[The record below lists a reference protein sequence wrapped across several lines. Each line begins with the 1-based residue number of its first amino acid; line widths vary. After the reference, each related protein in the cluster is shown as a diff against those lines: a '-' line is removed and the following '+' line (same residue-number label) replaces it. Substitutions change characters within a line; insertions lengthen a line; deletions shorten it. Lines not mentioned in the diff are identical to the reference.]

1 MRETLEE
8 LYRYLKLV
16 ECNKRVVPIAAF
28 VICVVG
34 WVVVALLP
42 NQYQVKATLQVER
55 SSMLQPLLKDIA
67 VKTDI
72 ASEMAGLMRQ
82 TMLVPKNLE
91 AIAVDAGLVDTN
103 NDADDL
109 DWAVFDLEKAIKI
122 DAVEDKKGIYTVTYK
137 YSDPQVAQRVVDVL
151 ITRFIDSILKAIRE
165 DSEETKR
172 ILDEQIAEHRSQL
185 EESALKV
192 KRFKEQHMNVL
203 SEDGR
208 SYYSRLQEA
217 KSQYQEALLT
227 LHEAE
232 QEVEAIRDQPRSAEY
247 TGSTDAADR
256 KIQELEE
263 TIEALQLKFTE
274 EHPYV
279 IARKKALEK
288 LKEKK
293 RQQLANRRPSG
304 AAPDTDGKEA
314 LSIDPGYQTW
324 KTLLTRAEA
333 KAAALRSRVFE
344 YKRRLDEL
352 QEGMSILPQLE
363 TELAN
368 IKREFIIQEDSY
380 HKLVA
385 RRESATISEKIEKAS
400 DLKINMIEPPRV
412 PLRPVGPK
420 RVLLNTVVLFGG
432 IGAGVGIALV
442 LSLLNP
448 LVFTRHDL
456 DKITD
461 LPILGTVS
469 LDRQLSPPES
479 NRPYFVALGCL
490 VALFAVLNL
499 LYLLRVDFLASLAGS
514 LT

>member
-1 MRETLEE
+1 
-8 LYRYLKLV
+8 
-16 ECNKRVVPIAAF
+16 
-28 VICVVG
+28 
-34 WVVVALLP
+34 
-42 NQYQVKATLQVER
+42 
-55 SSMLQPLLKDIA
+55 
-67 VKTDI
+67 
-72 ASEMAGLMRQ
+72 
-82 TMLVPKNLE
+82 
-91 AIAVDAGLVDTN
+91 
-103 NDADDL
+103 
-109 DWAVFDLEKAIKI
+109 
-122 DAVEDKKGIYTVTYK
+122 
-137 YSDPQVAQRVVDVL
+137 VDVL

>member
-28 VICVVG
+28 IVCIVG

-42 NQYQVKATLQVER
+42 NKYQVKATIQVER
-55 SSMLQPLLKDIA
+55 SSMLEPLLKDIA

-91 AIAVDAGLVDTN
+91 AIAQEAGLVDST
-103 NDADDL
+103 DDPDDL
-109 DWAVFDLEKAIKI
+109 DRVASKLETTVKI
-122 DAVEDKKGIYTVTYK
+122 STVEDKKGIYTVTYNH
-137 YSDPQVAQRVVDVL
+137 SDPEVAQRVVDLL
-151 ITRFIDSILKAIRE
+151 ITRFMDSVLTAIRE

-172 ILDEQIAEHRSQL
+172 ILDQQITEHRNQL
-185 EESALKV
+185 EETALKL
-192 KRFKEQHMNVL
+192 KRFKEQNINVL

-208 SYYSRLQEA
+208 SYYSRLQDA
-217 KSQYQEALLT
+217 KHQYQEALLT

-232 QEVEAIRDQPRSAEY
+232 QEVEAMQDRPRSAEY
-247 TGSTDAADR
+247 TGSTDATDR
-256 KIQELEE
+256 KIQGLEE

-279 IARKKALEK
+279 VARKKALEK

-304 AAPDTDGKEA
+304 AVPDADGKEA
-314 LSIDPGYQTW
+314 FLTDPGYQTW
-324 KTLLTRAEA
+324 KALFTRAEA
-333 KAAALRSRVFE
+333 KVAALRSRVFE

-368 IKREFIIQEDSY
+368 IQREFVIQEDSY

-385 RRESATISEKIEKAS
+385 RRESANISEKIEKAS

-420 RVLLNTVVLFGG
+420 RILLNAIVLFGG
-432 IGAGVGIALV
+432 IGAGVGIAVV

-448 LVFTRHDL
+448 RVFTRRDL
-456 DKITD
+456 DKLTD

-469 LDRQLSPPES
+469 LDSALSPPEP
-479 NRPYFVALGCL
+479 NRPYVIALGCL
-490 VALFAVLNL
+490 VVACAVLNL
-499 LYLLRVDFLASLAGS
+499 LYFLRVDFLASLAGS